1 MIYFSHMKYL
11 EIYASL
17 KADIVNRVFA
27 KGKRLPGEPELCR
40 RFGTARNTVRQALDL
55 LHRQGLIEKRKGEGT
70 FITQRGER
78 KTGLIG
84 LLMPNFTSARF
95 FNVLKKE
102 LEANAKGLGYRI
114 AAETT
119 ATGTPRQIID
129 HVRTAARRLAVERV
143 EGVIFRPHLDPLCTE
158 CNLEILHLFQNTE
171 TPVVLIDSDVA
182 TPPERSTCDLVAVDN
197 IAAGRRIA
205 AHLLDSGRRRIAFL
219 MSGLSIGSN
228 ANWSNRLFGLAG
240 EIAVQGIDDGVQ
252 TLRFMPNDASAL
264 AALFRSR
271 KRPDAIVCGNDE
283 TACCLIET
291 LAAIGKRI
299 PDDVAVVG
307 FDDDSCA
314 RASVPPLTTIRQ
326 PTPLIAKTALKTL
339 LARIRYPN
347 NDPREIL
354 LDAPLIAR
362 ASTGCPVN
370 GSTSTSCTGRTY

>member
-1 MIYFSHMKYL
+1 MKYMD
-11 EIYASL
+11 IYTAL
-17 KADIVNRVFA
+17 AADIANRVFA

-55 LHRQGLIEKRKGEGT
+55 LHRQGLIERRKGEGT

-78 KTGLIG
+78 KTGLVG

-95 FNVLKKE
+95 FDVLKKE
-102 LEANAKGLGYRI
+102 LETKARGLGYKI
-114 AAETT
+114 VAETT
-119 ATGTPRQIID
+119 ATGTPREIID
-129 HVRTAARRLAVERV
+129 HVRTAARRLAVRRV

-158 CNLEILHLFQNTE
+158 CNLEILHLFRNTE
-171 TPVVLIDSDVA
+171 TPVVLVDADVA
-182 TPPERSTCDLVAVDN
+182 TPPERSACDLVAVDN

-205 AHLLDSGRRRIAFL
+205 AHLLDKRRRRIAFL

-252 TLRFMPNDASAL
+252 TLRFMPNDADAL

-283 TACCLIET
+283 TACCLIKT

-314 RASVPPLTTIRQ
+314 RSSVPPLTTIRQ
-326 PTPLIAKTALKTL
+326 PAPLIAKTALKTL

-362 ASTGCPVN
+362 ASTAVADI
-370 GSTSTSCTGRTY
+370 SRQLA